1 MPVTERVKQFLQ
13 GTPFF
18 GGLDD
23 GALELLVS
31 MLVER
36 IFERGDVVFREG
48 DTGASMY
55 IIASGEI
62 VMCREGESGMEVHL
76 VRLRAGDFFGETT
89 LIEMQPRPYVARV
102 DAPARLYE
110 LTNRDLYRL
119 YKSNVDAYVMVV
131 QNINRELCRRLRR
144 ADAKLTELADQRDDR
159 QTQVHIPIGKR
170 VASEP
175 PTSRPIAALRGK
187 RGV

>member
-1 MPVTERVKQFLQ
+1 MAVSERMKLFLQ

-23 GALELLVS
+23 GALDLVVS

-76 VRLRAGDFFGETT
+76 MRLRAGDFFGETT

-119 YKSNVDAYVMVV
+119 YKTNVDAYVMVV
-131 QNINRELCRRLRR
+131 QNLNRELCRRLRR
-144 ADAKLTELADQRDDR
+144 ADVKLTELADQRDDR
-159 QTQVHIPIGKR
+159 GTQMHIPIGKR
-170 VASEP
+170 VL
-175 PTSRPIAALRGK
+175 PTG
-187 RGV
+187 